1 MPTLPTELV
10 TEILSRLTVKSLLKF
25 KCVSKSWR
33 ALISSPEFVK
43 THLTICA
50 HQRVVLTE
58 VRDLFSFRDVQYI
71 LKDCSL
77 NSLRNDPVTE
87 ALDLYYPMYNPQQN
101 VCIVGSVNGLICTYL
116 ILDLRVSGD
125 CSFVYGFGYDE
136 YNDDYKVVCV
146 RHRFLILED
155 HVVVKSYSLK
165 SNSWSSMDDI
175 PDVVRLIK
183 PCKFVNGKLH
193 WTGVL
198 SWANS
203 IYGGFHKDWN
213 IVSIDLADEKWGEVE
228 QPRYG
233 EEDFS
238 LNLEVLGSDLSVLS
252 NCMKK
257 HTESHTEVWVMR
269 EYGVKE
275 SWTKMYTIKNRGDV
289 ISLFF
294 PQTLCMSNKGDIL
307 LVPGSTVMVQN
318 PKDESIRYPKVT
330 NFGSCDAVNIYVESL
345 VCAPLFG
352 TNKAQSKNKG
362 S

>member
-43 THLTICA
+43 THLTISA

-87 ALDLYYPMYNPQQN
+87 ALDL
-101 VCIVGSVNGLICTYL
+101 
-116 ILDLRVSGD
+116 VSDD

-155 HVVVKSYSLK
+155 HVVVKIYSLK
-165 SNSWSSMDDI
+165 SNSCSSMDDI

-198 SWANS
+198 SWANN

-252 NCMKK
+252 NCMKNY
-257 HTESHTEVWVMR
+257 TESHTEVWVMR

-294 PQTLCMSNKGDIL
+294 PQNTLH
-307 LVPGSTVMVQN
+307 
-318 PKDESIRYPKVT
+318 
-330 NFGSCDAVNIYVESL
+330 VE
-345 VCAPLFG
+345 
-352 TNKAQSKNKG
+352 QR
-362 S
+362 